1 MHLKRFFSVVPGTV
15 SDFTTELMLTSV
27 LLTWS
32 PPQEPNG
39 EIIAYE
45 VTYSVNGS
53 EPDTMITTNT
63 TLILILA
70 LVNIEVSNIISVRV
84 YTSVGPGNAS
94 MYVTVSTPEDPTPY
108 EFIHNDSCMYSDFSH
123 GH

>member
-1 MHLKRFFSVVPGTV
+1 MYEFRCSLEVNFFPVVPGVV

-32 PPQEPNG
+32 QPKEPNG
-39 EIIAYE
+39 VIIAYE

-53 EPDTMITTNT
+53 EPDTMNITNT

-70 LVNIEVSNIISVRV
+70 LNTEVSNISVRA
-84 YTSVGPGNAS
+84 YTSVGPGEAS
-94 MYVTVSTPEDPTPY
+94 VVLNVSIPEEDPTPC
-108 EFIHNDSCMYSDFSH
+108 EFTH
-123 GH
+123 